1 MPKHRAVE
9 PRLFLGFDKIS
20 PCIGGYAS
28 GRGLHHDFFRLCASS
43 AGGVP
48 VFTVD
53 TKPDINH
60 AKLSPTR
67 SSGPQANSPQASQLT
82 PRAASP
88 SFEPKGGPATPS
100 TTSSSS
106 ATGTSVIG
114 NDLTLLGEKITIIS
128 QNKLQVDG
136 HVRGN
141 VHGKQVI
148 ITEQGSV
155 VGMVCAEQIEV
166 RGGVRGSIR
175 AVSVK
180 LHASALVE
188 GDIMHQT
195 LAISEGAQ
203 FDGRVRR
210 SNNTEELMPVLDPE
224 AVASAEYAGD
234 SRMV

>member
-1 MPKHRAVE
+1 MVHA
-9 PRLFLGFDKIS
+9 
-20 PCIGGYAS
+20 GYAPS
-28 GRGLHHDFFRLCASS
+28 VQLSCSAVR

-48 VFTVD
+48 VFSVD
-53 TKPDINH
+53 PKSDLKPELNSS
-60 AKLSPTR
+60 KLGPTR
-67 SSGPQANSPQASQLT
+67 SSLSAPPGPRPGTS
-82 PRAASP
+82 
-88 SFEPKGGPATPS
+88 SFEPASPGSS
-100 TTSSSS
+100 TTGTS

-141 VHGKQVI
+141 VHGKQVL
-148 ITEQGSV
+148 ITEGGSV

-175 AVSVK
+175 AVNVK
-180 LHASALVE
+180 LHASAKVE

-210 SNNTEELMPVLDPE
+210 SNDTAELMPILDPE
-224 AVASAEYAGD
+224 AIASAEHGGIEEAFA
-234 SRMV
+234 